1 MISQRVMDQFNY
13 RQFECLGP
21 YLTSDALNHWPCSHL
36 DQSFNDNMNEFFTF
50 SLAEV
55 EITTPALT

>member
-13 RQFECLGP
+13 RQVEFLGP
-21 YLTSDALNHWPCSHL
+21 YLTSEALNHWPYSHL
-36 DQSFNDNMNEFFTF
+36 DLSLNDNMNEFFPF

-55 EITTPALT
+55 EFTTPALT